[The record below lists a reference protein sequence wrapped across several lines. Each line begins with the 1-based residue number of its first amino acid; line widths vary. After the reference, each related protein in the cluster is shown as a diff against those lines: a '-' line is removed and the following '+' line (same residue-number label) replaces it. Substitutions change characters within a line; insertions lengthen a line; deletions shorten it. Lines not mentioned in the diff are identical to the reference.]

1 VRTIALFQ
9 DPGFQDAFERV
20 LGGAFRGAADAGEV
34 LATAARVCDGDAD
47 SWVREW
53 TATAGTA
60 WAAGGVASRKGHRVS
75 ARSHLLRAG
84 GYYDAALRLVTFSTE
99 PERQLVLWR
108 RQRACWDRAVAL
120 FDAPAE
126 RLELPY
132 EDTTLPGYF
141 FRAPDAVPG
150 ERRPLVVLNN
160 GSDGATSRM
169 WVLGG
174 AAAAERGYHWMTFD
188 GPGQQAALFEQ
199 GLRFRPDW
207 ESVLTPVA
215 DALLARADVDPGRVA
230 VIGVG
235 LGGFL
240 MPRALA
246 FEHRFAAA
254 VADPGVVDVSTS
266 WTDLLPD
273 ELRALLAR
281 GELAAFDREMHL
293 TELFQPQAATLL
305 HARGA
310 PYGLDG
316 GSRSALFQTLAGFR
330 LGDEVERIRTP
341 LLVTDADDEPY
352 WPGQARALVGRLRG
366 ARALV
371 RFTAAEG
378 AGGHCAPL
386 APAVRDSRI
395 FDWLDP
401 RLRSH
406 ADQNL

>member
-1 VRTIALFQ
+1 VRTIAFFENR
-9 DPGFQDAFERV
+9 DFQDAFERV

-34 LATAARVCDGDAD
+34 LATAARVRDGDAD

-60 WAAGGVASRKGHRVS
+60 WAAGGAALRAGHRVS
-75 ARSHLLRAG
+75 ARSHFLRAG
-84 GYYDAALRLVTFSTE
+84 GYYDTALRLVTFSTE

-108 RQRACWDRAVAL
+108 RQRECWDHAIAL
-120 FDAPAE
+120 FDPPAE
-126 RLELPY
+126 RLAIPY
-132 EDTTLPGYF
+132 EDTVLPGYF
-141 FRAPDAVPG
+141 FRAPGAAPG

-160 GSDGATSRM
+160 GSDAATSRM

-174 AAAAERGYHWMTFD
+174 AAAAERGLHWMTFD

-207 ESVLTPVA
+207 EAVLTPVA
-215 DALLARADVDPGRVA
+215 DALLTRPDVDPDRVA

-266 WTDLLPD
+266 WTDPLPD
-273 ELRALLAR
+273 ELHALLRA

-293 TELFQPQAATLL
+293 TELFAPGAATLL
-305 HARGA
+305 HTRAA

-316 GSRSALFQTLAGFR
+316 GSRAALFKTLAGFR

-341 LLVTDADDEPY
+341 LLVTDADGEPF
-352 WPGQARALVGRLRG
+352 WPGQARALVDRLRG
-366 ARALV
+366 SRALV
-371 RFTAAEG
+371 RFTAEEG

-395 FDWLDP
+395 FDWLEE
-401 RLRSH
+401 RLRSDV
-406 ADQNL
+406 DQNP